1 MGALPLVA
9 LWGALSV
16 LNSQLSAYT
25 KTIFIFVI
33 SPKNGIIKMKK
44 SISKSLESAMA
55 QAVFN
60 TAQVDTRCSLR
71 DCLMLQ
77 ILSSEG
83 SMAYKILKNI
93 LQDWQL
99 FQLKL
104 RLERVAYR
112 MGHDTISPDIF
123 YKEYSNHLSERF
135 DDTDRISTTHAVI
148 DILEDTTTLSSQIFA
163 LYNITAE
170 IFSMQ
175 AINGEQ
181 QRESKNSSNEITA
194 SNLATMERVENSI
207 LERFGTDLT
216 ELARQSKIDSVIG
229 RTNETERVVQILARR
244 KKNNPVLVGEA
255 GVGKS
260 AIVEGLALRIV
271 AGDVPHTIADKR
283 IFALDIASLIAG
295 TKYRGEFEE
304 RLEQVLDELRSRG
317 DTILFI
323 DEIHTIVGAGATQG
337 SLDTANILKPA
348 LARGEIQTIGAT
360 TPDEYRENIERDAA
374 LERRFQRV
382 MVEPTTEG
390 ETLDILRNIAPIY
403 EQHHSV
409 RYTEE
414 ALQACVEL
422 SGRYISDRHFPD
434 KAIDLLDEVGATA
447 HLNNEGAFIE
457 VGKADVAKCLTAATG
472 IPAEQLTTSTALHLQ
487 GLEQHLT
494 SHIIGQEEALR
505 RISRHICRAHSGLH
519 DERRPLGVFL
529 VAGPTGVGKTLMAK
543 ELANHLFG
551 SRNAFI
557 RLDMSEFSEAHNVAR
572 LIGSPPGYVGYGEGG
587 QLTEAV
593 RRKPYSVVLL
603 DEIEKAH
610 PSLFNTLLQLFD
622 EGRLTDG
629 TGRTVDFR
637 NTIIIMTSNIGS
649 KEAAERGNSI
659 GFGTPSQRLHSTAEA
674 EYRRSA
680 ERAFAP
686 EFLNRIDE
694 VILFAPLTERNAEQI
709 VRLEIDALRKRLER
723 LGYRLRLTPTA
734 QRELA
739 QKGFSARYGARAIRR
754 TIVCEVEEPIAT
766 MIVSGKLS
774 VGDTITVGAT
784 KNEISIRHRRAI

>member
-1 MGALPLVA
+1 
-9 LWGALSV
+9 
-16 LNSQLSAYT
+16 
-25 KTIFIFVI
+25 
-33 SPKNGIIKMKK
+33 
-44 SISKSLESAMA
+44 MA

-60 TAQVDTRCSLR
+60 AAQVDTRCSLK

-77 ILSSEG
+77 ILHAEG
-83 SMAYKILKNI
+83 SIAYRILASM
-93 LQDWQL
+93 LEDWQL
-99 FQLKL
+99 FQLRL

-112 MGHDTISPDIF
+112 MGRDTAAPDEF
-123 YKEYSNHLSERF
+123 YKHYSAELAERF
-135 DDTDRISTTHAVI
+135 AEATRISTSHAVT
-148 DILEDTTTLSSQIFA
+148 DILEDSTTLSSRIFA

-170 IFSMQ
+170 KFSKQ
-175 AINGEQ
+175 AENNPSDSIGEENES
-181 QRESKNSSNEITA
+181 RE
-194 SNLATMERVENSI
+194 ATSERIEDSI

-216 ELARQSKIDSVIG
+216 ELARQGKIDSVIG
-229 RTNETERVVQILARR
+229 RTRETERVVHILARR

-271 AGDVPHTIADKR
+271 AGDVPHSIADKR
-283 IFALDIASLIAG
+283 IFALDIASLVAG

-304 RLEQVLDELRSRG
+304 RLGQVLDELRSRG

-323 DEIHTIVGAGATQG
+323 DEIHTIMGAGATQG

-360 TPDEYRENIERDAA
+360 TPDEYRESIESDSA

-382 MVEPTTEG
+382 MVEPTSES

-403 EQHHSV
+403 EQHHTV
-409 RYTEE
+409 RYTDE
-414 ALQACVEL
+414 ALRACVEL
-422 SGRYISDRHFPD
+422 SGRYISERHFPD

-447 HLNNEGAFIE
+447 HLSCEGAFVEI
-457 VGKADVAKCLTAATG
+457 GKAEVAKSLTIATG
-472 IPAEQLTTSTALHLQ
+472 IPTERLTASMASHLQ
-487 GLEQHLT
+487 GLEEHLT
-494 SHIIGQEEALR
+494 AHIVGQEEALR

-519 DERRPLGVFL
+519 DERRPMGVFL

-543 ELANHLFG
+543 ELASHLFG
-551 SRNAFI
+551 SQAALI
-557 RLDMSEFSEAHNVAR
+557 RLDMSEYAESHNTSR

-610 PSLFNTLLQLFD
+610 PSIFNTLLQLFD

-649 KEAAERGNSI
+649 REVAERGNSI
-659 GFGTPSQRLHSTAEA
+659 GFGTPSQRLHTTAEA
-674 EYRRSA
+674 EYRRAA

-694 VILFAPLTERNAEQI
+694 VILFAPLSESNAEQI
-709 VRLEIDALRKRLER
+709 VQLEVQALRKRLER

-734 QRELA
+734 LRELA

-754 TIVCEVEEPIAT
+754 TIVSEIEEPLAS
-766 MIVSGKLS
+766 MIVAGEIAPNAEI
-774 VGDTITVGAT
+774 VVGAT
-784 KNEISIRHRRAI
+784 KGKIAIRQQEAKAS

>member
-1 MGALPLVA
+1 
-9 LWGALSV
+9 
-16 LNSQLSAYT
+16 
-25 KTIFIFVI
+25 
-33 SPKNGIIKMKK
+33 
-44 SISKSLESAMA
+44 MA

-60 TAQVDTRCSLR
+60 AAQVDTRCSLK

-77 ILSSEG
+77 ILSAEG
-83 SMAYKILKNI
+83 SKAYRILASI
-93 LQDWQL
+93 LEDWKL
-99 FQLKL
+99 FQLRL

-112 MGHDTISPDIF
+112 MGHDTASPDEF
-123 YKEYSNHLSERF
+123 YKEYSERLAERF
-135 DDTDRISTTHAVI
+135 ADTARISTTHAVI
-148 DILEDTTTLSSQIFA
+148 DILEDATTLSSHIFA

-170 IFSMQ
+170 MFAKEAENDSV
-175 AINGEQ
+175 
-181 QRESKNSSNEITA
+181 NEDV
-194 SNLATMERVENSI
+194 ATTQKGDKS
-207 LERFGTDLT
+207 LLDRFGIDLT
-216 ELARQSKIDSVIG
+216 EQAREGKIDTVIG
-229 RTNETERVVQILARR
+229 RTRETKRVAQILARR
-244 KKNNPVLVGEA
+244 KKNNPVLIGEA

-283 IFALDIASLIAG
+283 IFSLDVASLIAG

-304 RLEQVLDELRSRG
+304 RLEQVIDELRSRG

-323 DEIHTIVGAGATQG
+323 DEIHTIAGAGATHG

-348 LARGEIQTIGAT
+348 LARGEVQVIGAT
-360 TPDEYRENIERDAA
+360 TLDEYRENIECDSA

-382 MVEPTTEG
+382 IIEPTSES
-390 ETLDILRNIAPIY
+390 ETLEILRNIAPLY

-422 SGRYISDRHFPD
+422 SARYISDRHLPD
-434 KAIDLLDEVGATA
+434 KAIDLLDEVGARA
-447 HLNNEGAFIE
+447 HLNRGGAFTEIGKME
-457 VGKADVAKCLTAATG
+457 VAQCLTDVTG
-472 IPAEQLTTSTALHLQ
+472 IPAEQTTTSAMLRLQ
-487 GLEQHLT
+487 GLEAHLKQR
-494 SHIIGQEEALR
+494 IVGQDEALQ
-505 RISRHICRAHSGLH
+505 RIARHIHRSHAGLH
-519 DERRPLGVFL
+519 DERRPMGVFL

-543 ELANHLFG
+543 ELARFLFG
-551 SRNAFI
+551 SQEALT
-557 RLDMSEFSEAHNVAR
+557 RLDMSEFGESHNVAR

-629 TGRTVDFR
+629 SGRVVNFR

-649 KEAAERGNSI
+649 REVTERRNRI
-659 GFGTPSQRLHSTAEA
+659 GFGTQTRQLPTTVQA
-674 EYRRSA
+674 EYMRAA
-680 ERAFAP
+680 ERTFAP

-694 VILFAPLTERNAEQI
+694 IILFSPLSEGNSEEI
-709 VRLEIDALRKRLER
+709 VNLEAKALQERLER

-734 QRELA
+734 VKELA
-739 QKGFSARYGARAIRR
+739 RQGFSARYGARAIRR
-754 TIVCEVEEPIAT
+754 TIVERIEEPIAS
-766 MIVSGKLS
+766 MIVANE
-774 VGDTITVGAT
+774 ITPGCEIVVRAT
-784 KNEISIRHRRAI
+784 KTGITIKPDKAVAI

>member
-1 MGALPLVA
+1 
-9 LWGALSV
+9 
-16 LNSQLSAYT
+16 
-25 KTIFIFVI
+25 
-33 SPKNGIIKMKK
+33 
-44 SISKSLESAMA
+44 MA

-60 TAQVDTRCSLR
+60 TAQVDTRCSLK

-83 SMAYKILKNI
+83 SMAYNI
-93 LQDWQL
+93 FKELLQDWQL

-112 MGHDTISPDIF
+112 MGHDIATPDEF
-123 YKEYSNHLSERF
+123 YKGYANHLAERF
-135 DDTDRISTTHAVI
+135 AEAERVTTTHAVI
-148 DILEDTTTLSSQIFA
+148 DILEDPTTLSSRIFA

-170 IFSMQ
+170 IFSEK
-175 AINGEQ
+175 AENGE
-181 QRESKNSSNEITA
+181 RKTESNIYSAEPIVDEKVEKSNSFLS
-194 SNLATMERVENSI
+194 
-207 LERFGTDLT
+207 RFGIDIT
-216 ELARQSKIDSVIG
+216 EQAQQGKIDSVVG
-229 RTNETERVVQILARR
+229 RKRETERVVQILARR

-283 IFALDIASLIAG
+283 IFSLDIAALVAG

-360 TPDEYRENIERDAA
+360 TPDEYRENIECDSA

-382 MVEPTTEG
+382 MVEPTSES
-390 ETLDILRNIAPIY
+390 ETLDILRNIAPLY
-403 EQHHSV
+403 EQHHTV

-414 ALQACVEL
+414 ALRACVEL
-422 SGRYISDRHFPD
+422 AGRYISDRHFPD

-447 HLNNEGAFIE
+447 HLNREGAFVEI
-457 VGKADVAKCLTAATG
+457 GKAEVARCLTTATG
-472 IPAEQLTTSTALHLQ
+472 IPTEQLTASTATHLQ
-487 GLEQHLT
+487 CLEQHLT
-494 SHIIGQEEALR
+494 SHIVGQEEALR
-505 RISRHICRAHSGLH
+505 TISRHICRAHSGLH
-519 DERRPLGVFL
+519 DESKPLGVFL

-543 ELANHLFG
+543 ELARHIFG
-551 SRNAFI
+551 SRDALI
-557 RLDMSEFSEAHNVAR
+557 RLDMSEFGESHNVAR

-587 QLTEAV
+587 QLSEAV
-593 RRKPYSVVLL
+593 RRRPYSVVLL

-610 PSLFNTLLQLFD
+610 PSIFNTLLQLFD

-637 NTIIIMTSNIGS
+637 NTIVVMTSNIGS
-649 KEAAERGNSI
+649 REVAERGNSI
-659 GFGTPSQRLHSTAEA
+659 GFGSTLQRLHSTAEA
-674 EYRRSA
+674 EYRRAA
-680 ERAFAP
+680 ERTFSP

-694 VILFAPLTERNAEQI
+694 VILFAPLSERDAEQI
-709 VRLEIDALRKRLER
+709 VRLEIKTLQQRIER
-723 LGYRLRLTPTA
+723 LGYRLRLTA
-734 QRELA
+734 SALRELA
-739 QKGFSARYGARAIRR
+739 KQGFSPRYGARAIRR
-754 TIVCEVEEPIAT
+754 TIVREVEEPIAA
-766 MIVSGKLS
+766 MIVAGALAP
-774 VGDTITVGAT
+774 DTEIVIGAT
-784 KNEISIRHRRAI
+784 KGKITIRQQIVKVS

>member
-1 MGALPLVA
+1 M
-9 LWGALSV
+9 
-16 LNSQLSAYT
+16 
-25 KTIFIFVI
+25 
-33 SPKNGIIKMKK
+33 KMKIG
-44 SISKSLESAMA
+44 ISKSLESAMA

-60 TAQVDTRCSLR
+60 TAQVDTRCSLK

-77 ILSSEG
+77 ILVAEG
-83 SMAYKILKNI
+83 TMAYRIFAEL

-99 FQLKL
+99 FQLRL

-112 MGHDTISPDIF
+112 MGHDTAPADEF
-123 YKEYSNHLSERF
+123 YKGYSEHLAQRF
-135 DDTDRISTTHAVI
+135 SDAERISTTHAVI
-148 DILEDTTTLSSQIFA
+148 DILEDTTTLSSRIFA

-170 IFSMQ
+170 VFSLQ
-175 AINGEQ
+175 AENGKRKTEN
-181 QRESKNSSNEITA
+181 ESSNSNTTEPTLAIT
-194 SNLATMERVENSI
+194 EKVENSV

-216 ELARQSKIDSVIG
+216 ELARQGKIDSVIG
-229 RTNETERVVQILARR
+229 RKRETERVVQILARR

-283 IFALDIASLIAG
+283 IFALDVAALVAG

-360 TPDEYRENIERDAA
+360 TPDEYRENIERDSA

-382 MVEPTTEG
+382 MIEPTTEG
-390 ETLDILRNIAPIY
+390 ETLDILQNIAPLY

-414 ALQACVEL
+414 ALRACVEL

-447 HLNNEGAFIE
+447 HLNHEGAFVEI
-457 VGKADVAKCLTAATG
+457 GKAEVAKCLTVATG

-494 SHIIGQEEALR
+494 SRIIGQEEALR
-505 RISRHICRAHSGLH
+505 RISRHICRSHSGLH

-543 ELANHLFG
+543 ELAHHLFG
-551 SRNAFI
+551 SRDALV
-557 RLDMSEFSEAHNVAR
+557 RLDMSEFGEAHNVAR

-610 PSLFNTLLQLFD
+610 PSIFNTLLQLFD

-629 TGRTVDFR
+629 SGRTVDFR
-637 NTIIIMTSNIGS
+637 NTIVIMTSNIGS
-649 KEAAERGNSI
+649 REVAERGNGI
-659 GFGTPSQRLHSTAEA
+659 GFGTPSRQLHTTAEA
-674 EYRRSA
+674 EYRRAA
-680 ERAFAP
+680 ERTFSP

-694 VILFAPLTERNAEQI
+694 VILFASLSECDAEQI
-709 VRLEIDALRKRLER
+709 VRLEITTLCQRLEK
-723 LGYRLRLTPTA
+723 LGYRLRVTPTA
-734 QRELA
+734 LRELA
-739 QKGFSARYGARAIRR
+739 RLGFSSRYGARAIRR
-754 TIVCEVEEPIAT
+754 TVVSEVEEPIAA
-766 MIVSGKLS
+766 MIVAGEIAP
-774 VGDTITVGAT
+774 TAEIMVGAT
-784 KNEISIRHRRAI
+784 KGKITIRQQNAKAG

>member
-1 MGALPLVA
+1 M
-9 LWGALSV
+9 
-16 LNSQLSAYT
+16 
-25 KTIFIFVI
+25 KT
-33 SPKNGIIKMKK
+33 N
-44 SISKSLESAMA
+44 ISKSLESAMA

-60 TAQVDTRCSLR
+60 AAQVDTQCSLK

-77 ILSSEG
+77 ILYSEG
-83 SMAYKILKNI
+83 AMAYKVFNRI

-99 FQLKL
+99 FQLRL

-112 MGHDTISPDIF
+112 MGHDTAPADEF
-123 YKEYSNHLSERF
+123 YKGYSEHLAERF
-135 DDTDRISTTHAVI
+135 PDVGRISTIHAVI
-148 DILEDTTTLSSQIFA
+148 DILEDTTTLSSRIFA

-170 IFSMQ
+170 VFSMQ
-175 AINGEQ
+175 AENGE
-181 QRESKNSSNEITA
+181 RRTESESGNDNTTEST
-194 SNLATMERVENSI
+194 LAVTERVENSV
-207 LERFGTDLT
+207 LERFGTDIT
-216 ELARQSKIDSVIG
+216 EQARQGKIDSVVG
-229 RTNETERVVQILARR
+229 RKRETERVVQILARR

-271 AGDVPHTIADKR
+271 AGDVPHTIAGKR
-283 IFALDIASLIAG
+283 IFALDIASLVAG

-360 TPDEYRENIERDAA
+360 TPDEYRENIERDSA

-382 MVEPTTEG
+382 MVEPTSEG
-390 ETLDILRNIAPIY
+390 ETLDILQNIAPIY

-414 ALQACVEL
+414 ALRACVEL
-422 SGRYISDRHFPD
+422 SGRYITDRHFPD

-447 HLNNEGAFIE
+447 HLNHEGAFVEI
-457 VGKADVAKCLTAATG
+457 GKAEVAKCLTVATG

-494 SHIIGQEEALR
+494 SRIIGQEEALR
-505 RISRHICRAHSGLH
+505 CISRHICRAHSGLH
-519 DERRPLGVFL
+519 DEHRPLGVFL

-543 ELANHLFG
+543 ELAHHLFG
-551 SRNAFI
+551 SRDALV

-610 PSLFNTLLQLFD
+610 PSVFNTLLQLFD

-629 TGRTVDFR
+629 SGRTVDFR

-649 KEAAERGNSI
+649 REVAERGNGI
-659 GFGTPSQRLHSTAEA
+659 GFGTPSRQLHTTVEA
-674 EYRRSA
+674 EYRRAA
-680 ERAFAP
+680 ERTFSP

-694 VILFAPLTERNAEQI
+694 VILFASLSERNAEQI
-709 VRLEIDALRKRLER
+709 VRLEVTTLRQRLEK
-723 LGYRLRLTPTA
+723 LGYRLRVTPTA
-734 QRELA
+734 MRELA
-739 QKGFSARYGARAIRR
+739 RLGFSSRYGARAIRR
-754 TIVCEVEEPIAT
+754 TVVGEVEEPIAA
-766 MIVSGKLS
+766 MIVAGEIAPN
-774 VGDTITVGAT
+774 VEIVVGAT
-784 KNEISIRHRRAI
+784 KGKITIRQSRAMAG